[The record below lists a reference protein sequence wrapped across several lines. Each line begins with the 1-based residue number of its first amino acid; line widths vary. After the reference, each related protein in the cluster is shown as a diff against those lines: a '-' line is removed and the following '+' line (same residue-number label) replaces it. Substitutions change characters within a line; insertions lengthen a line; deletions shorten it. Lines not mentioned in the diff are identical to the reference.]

1 MSLKPDTACAS
12 TSTSRTR
19 HDAESLLFGAP
30 CVISERVLPTY
41 QDVIKYVLFERE
53 QEKNR
58 CRKDPPITQIIIL
71 VAQKLISI
79 WEMASIPCVKLEAV
93 KKRLKAY
100 YSKYQAVMK
109 NIKRINVTSFKQK
122 CDDFIGN
129 SKVLFDI
136 SCCKYDSFKNCS
148 CSKDKKVPLLEQ
160 AFLEDQRSTRKM
172 AIGNIDK
179 IQSKKNIERAVRKSH
194 DHDLDRC
201 LSNQPSTSTVSQ
213 ISISNDTE
221 SAHSTDEGS
230 DSEYEIPSS
239 IKRKESMENVSN
251 PPSKRAKLSH
261 FALACDRTG
270 VSDRAAALIT
280 SSILKDLSSVE
291 DGEGKTTTVVVD
303 RSKVRRERTKQ
314 RTTLQ
319 QEIRSNKLYSIYFDG
334 RKDSTYVVETIEGTG
349 HKKKIT
355 EEHISLIE
363 EPGSKYIGHLAMTT
377 GSAEAICN
385 AIVSYLEANNI
396 ATDKLAAVGCDG
408 TAVNTGNKG
417 GVIRLLEEKLNRPVH
432 WFVCQL
438 HANELPLRH
447 LINNLDGKT
456 TGPRGFVG
464 PIGKQ
469 LDKCEALSV
478 VEFEPIPTN
487 LPSVDREN
495 LSTDQKY
502 LYDIH
507 LSISEG
513 NCSADMACKSPGKMS
528 HARWLTTA
536 NRILR
541 LYVSTSEPSDTLK
554 TIVLF
559 IMKVYVPT
567 WFEIKVNSSSQ
578 DGVRNI
584 FKTVQSLQKL
594 NQVTKDIVAPVIQR
608 NAYFAHVENILL
620 CMLQDERN
628 HIRELAWRKIKK
640 ARRDSKEKSIRTYK
654 IPDLN
659 FEADEYISLINWQH
673 SIVTE
678 PPLTKTFSDDQ
689 IDDFIKEQH
698 RLDIPKFPCHT
709 QAVERC
715 IKLVTEASL
724 AVCGEHKRDGY
735 IRSIIESRRQIPSFN
750 TKKDFLPV

>member
-1 MSLKPDTACAS
+1 
-12 TSTSRTR
+12 
-19 HDAESLLFGAP
+19 
-30 CVISERVLPTY
+30 VLPTY
-41 QDVIKYVLFERE
+41 QDVTKYVLFERE

-58 CRKDPPITQIIIL
+58 CRKDPSITQIITL
-71 VAQKLISI
+71 VAQKVISI

-93 KKRLKAY
+93 KKRIKTY
-100 YSKYQAVMK
+100 YSKYQALMK
-109 NIKRINVTSFKQK
+109 NIKRKNVTTFKQK
-122 CDDFIGN
+122 CDDFIEN
-129 SKVLFDI
+129 SKLLFDI
-136 SCCKYDSFKNCS
+136 SCCKCDSFKKCS
-148 CSKDKKVPLLEQ
+148 CSKDKKVPPLEQ
-160 AFLEDQRSTRKM
+160 AFLEDQRSTREM
-172 AIGNIDK
+172 AIGNIDQ
-179 IQSKKNIERAVRKSH
+179 IQSKKNIQRAVRKYH
-194 DHDLDRC
+194 DQDQDRC
-201 LSNQPSTSTVSQ
+201 LSNQPSTSTENIVKMIPS
-213 ISISNDTE
+213 SS
-221 SAHSTDEGS
+221 SCEGS
-230 DSEYEIPSS
+230 DSEYEVPSS
-239 IKRKESMENVSN
+239 VKRKESLKNVSN
-251 PPSKRAKLSH
+251 PPSKRAKLSL

-280 SSILKDLSSVE
+280 SSILKDLSSIE
-291 DGEGKTTTVVVD
+291 DGECKIVD

-349 HKKKIT
+349 HKKKIM

-363 EPGSKYIGHLAMTT
+363 EPGSEYIGHLAMTT
-377 GSAEAICN
+377 GYAKAICN

-396 ATDKLAAVGCDG
+396 ATDELAAVGCDG

-417 GVIRLLEEKLNRPVH
+417 GVIRLLEENLNRPLH
-432 WFVCQL
+432 WFICQL

-447 LINNLDGKT
+447 LISNLDGKT

-513 NCSADMACKSPGKMS
+513 NCSAEMACKSPGKMS

-541 LYVSTSEPSDTLK
+541 LYVSTSDPSDTLK
-554 TIVLF
+554 SIVLF
-559 IMKVYVPT
+559 IMKVYVPS

-578 DGVRNI
+578 DGVRNL
-584 FKTVQSLQKL
+584 FKTVQSLQKM
-594 NQVTKDIVAPVIQR
+594 NQETKDIVAPVIQR

-628 HIRELAWRKIKK
+628 HIRELAWRKIKN
-640 ARRDSKEKSIRTYK
+640 ARRDYKGKSIRTYI

-659 FEADEYISLINWQH
+659 FEADEYMSLINWQQ
-673 SIVTE
+673 SVVTE

-689 IDDFIKEQH
+689 IDDFINQQH

-715 IKLVTEASL
+715 IKLVTDASL

-735 IRSIIESRRQIPSFN
+735 IRSIIESRREIPSFN
-750 TKKDFLPV
+750 TKKDFLTVQKFR